1 MRHLGA
7 TAAVCMHLTSS
18 KGMSLGCMGTWA
30 PVLLDTNTFLTHSHP
45 STASSTVSFRGMV
58 FPPRTAWSVVITTL
72 AEAVE
77 VEEESGTVKL
87 QNEYLSHSYCYSPS
101 RILFLRDSA
110 LNPAK
115 ITLRK
120 KKEKKRVIPLALQWL
135 YLSNERLGGH
145 NIKLD
150 ITMEQVAHVGYS
162 TPTWRAMPNLPTCG
176 LLLFWR
182 RPAWRLLAE
191 ERQAYRWLPGLPSS
205 PPLSSG
211 HLPPDTSAPEVVCRI
226 KKQHLCTDPK
236 LVSAY

>member
-1 MRHLGA
+1 MNA
-7 TAAVCMHLTSS
+7 YV
-18 KGMSLGCMGTWA
+18 
-30 PVLLDTNTFLTHSHP
+30 SH
-45 STASSTVSFRGMV
+45 
-58 FPPRTAWSVVITTL
+58 
-72 AEAVE
+72 
-77 VEEESGTVKL
+77 
-87 QNEYLSHSYCYSPS
+87 NYCYSPS

-120 KKEKKRVIPLALQWL
+120 KKEENKKLAPLALQWL

-150 ITMEQVAHVGYS
+150 ITMEQDAHVGYS
-162 TPTWRAMPNLPTCG
+162 TPAWRATPNLPTCG

-191 ERQAYRWLPGLPSS
+191 ERRAYRWLPGLPSS

-211 HLPPDTSAPEVVCRI
+211 HLPPDTSAPEVVCKVLKNQHNLLTWCHEINSHEINSQKLNLPRDQLSQDLVRVDLVAIDLVRI
-226 KKQHLCTDPK
+226 D
-236 LVSAY
+236 